1 MSVVLDYTR
10 NLIPPNWKTTSTGW
24 TSGNCPMCVH
34 NGQGRPDTKKRGGF
48 YFEED
53 RFQYN
58 CFNCGY
64 KTGWSDGKQL
74 SARLKKLYTVFGADD
89 ADIHRLQIELMR
101 QRDTAELLIQQKKQD
116 APVVI
121 DWPEMELPKDS
132 YSIKNFPVDQLTSQ
146 EAAER
151 FVGACE
157 YLVERDLDSWT
168 DWHYSTF
175 SHFRNRIILPFRYKS
190 KIVGYT
196 ARWIGDVPNK
206 ETTKYYVQQPKHF
219 VYGLDRQTDKKITIV
234 TEGQIDAVAVD
245 GVAIGSNNMSLEQSK
260 IIEKTGNHIILLPD
274 ADKSGLKLVRQAL
287 DRGWSVSFPPWDDD
301 VKDAADAVKKYGR
314 LFTVK
319 TIIDFSI
326 NNTTKAEVL
335 AKGYCK

>member
-1 MSVVLDYTR
+1 MPY
-10 NLIPPNWKTTSTGW
+10 
-24 TSGNCPMCVH
+24 
-34 NGQGRPDTKKRGGF
+34 
-48 YFEED
+48 
-53 RFQYN
+53 
-58 CFNCGY
+58 
-64 KTGWSDGKQL
+64 
-74 SARLKKLYTVFGADD
+74 
-89 ADIHRLQIELMR
+89 
-101 QRDTAELLIQQKKQD
+101 
-116 APVVI
+116 
-121 DWPEMELPKDS
+121 
-132 YSIKNFPVDQLTSQ
+132 
-146 EAAER
+146 
-151 FVGACE
+151 
-157 YLVERDLDSWT
+157 
-168 DWHYSTF
+168 
-175 SHFRNRIILPFRYKS
+175 RYQS
-190 KIVGYT
+190 KIVGNT

-206 ETTKYYVQQPKHF
+206 ETSKDYVQQPKNF
-219 VYGLDRQTDKKITIV
+219 VYGLGKRADKKITIV
-234 TEGQIDAVAVD
+234 TEGQIDAIAVD